1 MKKYG
6 PKPNT
11 VVVKILEMKR
21 DWIAAVPDKYE
32 RDLALKKVG
41 SSWAKFAAY
50 GSASNVVNSCVNMG
64 IENYYKFIEA
74 SGFNSDKYVDTSA
87 DAADYIKPYIPGS
100 KKKTHPVVDV
110 PVETTSPVSSVVEE
124 TPVQEADTPSVDVVS
139 EEPASVDIP
148 AVATDKPIRRRHT
161 RTRQKNTKVSLVKLN
176 KITSTDILSDM
187 SDKMSSFV
195 SHLTLY
201 MCSLG
206 LSAEDVVNATG
217 LTYFYNIQKKT
228 AQLALFDYIAISKY
242 FIQSYLECKDPDM
255 KNTFS
260 QIAGMFNDIYVTTL
274 YFNDC
279 VK

>member
-6 PKPNT
+6 PRPNT
-11 VVVKILEMKR
+11 VVVKILDMKR
-21 DWIAAVPDKYE
+21 DWVAAVPDKYE
-32 RDLALKKVG
+32 RELALRKVG

-74 SGFNSDKYVDTSA
+74 SGFDSDKYVEKSA
-87 DAADYIKPYIPGS
+87 DAADYIKPYRSNS
-100 KKKTHPVVDV
+100 KKKLISVEDV
-110 PVETTSPVSSVVEE
+110 PVEAELSIVPEPEAALVPNTD
-124 TPVQEADTPSVDVVS
+124 TPKLSLDVASADTPEVV
-139 EEPASVDIP
+139 EVKT
-148 AVATDKPIRRRHT
+148 VRRRRT
-161 RTRQKNTKVSLVKLN
+161 RTKQKNTKASLVKLN
-176 KITSTDILSDM
+176 KVSSADILSNM
-187 SDKMSSFV
+187 SDKMASFV

-206 LSAEDVVNATG
+206 LSVEDVINATG